1 MIADPEWEE
10 WLQKPSA
17 SKFREQGDAIG
28 VIINDKEFF
37 CTLKCYVFI
46 AEPVIRLMRMADSAK
61 PGSICKVYKLASE
74 VQDNIDLVAK
84 HAQTKGYEYLKMLQD
99 AHQVSALQTAW
110 QKRWRDLHS
119 PFHAAGYALDPEFA
133 FNDVALPDCLSNRN
147 DEIRRGLLDA
157 LRKVFKGDS
166 DQVSAA
172 LTEHARFLAGE
183 GLFGEPEI
191 RKSAKS
197 TPAYLWWRLNGD
209 KTPTLQRAAMRICAQ
224 ISSSSVTERTWSD
237 FDYIHNKRRNRLA
250 AARATKL
257 VKVYGHLRLM
267 HKKKDAD
274 GSIPWHWW
282 SAEEQQEE
290 IAQGQQED
298 GAEEG
303 EAEEDADDDDD
314 I

>member
-1 MIADPEWEE
+1 MRQEH
-10 WLQKPSA
+10 
-17 SKFREQGDAIG
+17 G
-28 VIINDKEFF
+28 V
-37 CTLKCYVFI
+37 
-46 AEPVIRLMRMADSAK
+46 
-61 PGSICKVYKLASE
+61 
-74 VQDNIDLVAK
+74 
-84 HAQTKGYEYLKMLQD
+84 
-99 AHQVSALQTAW
+99 
-110 QKRWRDLHS
+110 
-119 PFHAAGYALDPEFA
+119 AA
-133 FNDVALPDCLSNRN
+133 
-147 DEIRRGLLDA
+147 
-157 LRKVFKGDS
+157 
-166 DQVSAA
+166 
-172 LTEHARFLAGE
+172 
-183 GLFGEPEI
+183 
-191 RKSAKS
+191 
-197 TPAYLWWRLNGD
+197 
-209 KTPTLQRAAMRICAQ
+209 
-224 ISSSSVTERTWSD
+224 RTWSD